1 MSSVQCEIRGS
12 AAWLTIDRPQ
22 AGNALQGQDVDTL
35 AGQVRGCLRDPAV
48 RVLVIRGSG
57 TRFFCTG
64 GDIRELAFGL
74 PDIGAHIRKWHEL
87 AELIESAEKPVI
99 AAINGHAV
107 GGGLELALACHW
119 RIAVSHA
126 RVGVPELK
134 VGLFPSAGG
143 VRRLTRLV
151 GASAALG
158 LVLGAGL
165 MSAHEAQARGIVDAV
180 CEEAAFEEQV
190 ETTLQTW
197 CAHEPNAVRAVLACA
212 RTAAVGIDNVE
223 MEIALLRECYQTP
236 RNRERLQAFLEGLGS
251 AQS

>member
-1 MSSVQCEIRGS
+1 MSSVQCEIRGP

-22 AGNALQGQDVDTL
+22 AGNALQGQDVETL
-35 AGQVRGCLRDPAV
+35 ADQVRAGLRNPAV
-48 RVLVIRGSG
+48 RALVIRGGG

-64 GDIRELAFGL
+64 GDIRELASGL
-74 PDIGAHIRKWHEL
+74 PDVGVHIRKWHEL
-87 AELIESAEKPVI
+87 AELIETAEKPVI

-107 GGGLELALACHW
+107 GGGLELALACHR

-126 RVGVPELK
+126 RLGVPELK

-158 LVLGAGL
+158 LVLGADL
-165 MSAHEAQARGIVDAV
+165 LSAPEAHARGIVDAV
-180 CEEAAFEEQV
+180 CEAAAFDEQI
-190 ETTLQTW
+190 ETTLQAW
-197 CAHEPNAVRAVLACA
+197 CGHEPNAVRAVLACA
-212 RTAAVGIDNVE
+212 RTAALGIDSVE

-236 RNRERLQAFLEGLGS
+236 RNRERLQAFLEGLGG
-251 AQS
+251 ARP